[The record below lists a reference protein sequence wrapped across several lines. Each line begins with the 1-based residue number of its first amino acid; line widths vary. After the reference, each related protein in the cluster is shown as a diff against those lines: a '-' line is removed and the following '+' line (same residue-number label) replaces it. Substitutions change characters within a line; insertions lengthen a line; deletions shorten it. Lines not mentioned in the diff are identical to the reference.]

1 MEYNF
6 KEDLKSIRE
15 ILGLTQS
22 QIAEKIGVEQITISR
37 NEMGKTTPSD
47 KLLEH
52 VYEFAFKNNIKLN
65 RLKEM
70 FYIENMDKNHKL
82 LFHGAKSR
90 IEGKLDIH
98 KSRTNNDLGQ
108 AFIQVRDTNRR
119 YHLFQVLKSQVCIF
133 LILRKKV

>member
-22 QIAEKIGVEQITISR
+22 QIAEKISVEQITISR

-47 KLLEH
+47 KLLEY

-90 IEGKLDIH
+90 IEGSWIYIKAERIMIWD
-98 KSRTNNDLGQ
+98 R

-133 LILRKKV
+133 

>member
-70 FYIENMDKNHKL
+70 FYIEHMDKNHKL

-90 IEGKLDIH
+90 IEGIYIKAERIMIWD
-98 KSRTNNDLGQ
+98 R

>member
-90 IEGKLDIH
+90 IEGKLDG
-98 KSRTNNDLGQ
+98 TD
-108 AFIQVRDTNRR
+108 RR
-119 YHLFQVLKSQVCIF
+119 LERGASA
-133 LILRKKV
+133 

>member
-1 MEYNF
+1 MNII
-6 KEDLKSIRE
+6 LKKIWNQ
-15 ILGLTQS
+15 LGWYW
-22 QIAEKIGVEQITISR
+22 GYTISDCRKNWCWTDYYSR

-70 FYIENMDKNHKL
+70 FYIEHMDKNHKL

-90 IEGKLDIH
+90 IEGKLDMH
-98 KSRTNNDLGQ
+98 KSRMNNDLGQ
-108 AFIQVRDTNRR
+108 GFIQVRDTNRR